1 MSKRMV
7 ILGGGE
13 SGVGAALLAKQ
24 QGYQVFLSDSGSL
37 KETYRLQLA
46 AHAIPFEES
55 GHTETM
61 VLAADEIVKSPGIP
75 EKNELV
81 KKIRARGIAVIS
93 EIELAYRYKG
103 NSRVVA
109 ITGSNG
115 KTTTTALLYH
125 ICKHAGLDAALVGN
139 IGYSFAKQVAEDPKP
154 WYIAEIS
161 SFQLDDIST
170 FRPDIAILTN
180 ITEDHL
186 DRYDYK
192 FERYIASKF
201 RIAMNQQKNDF
212 FIYCADD
219 PVTMQYMN
227 QFAIQSN
234 PLPFTMQ
241 QQPSN
246 GGFIRNGQMIIDV
259 NNERVTMSIYD
270 FALRG
275 KHNQYNTM
283 AAGIAGAAIGLRKEK
298 IREAIESFE
307 TLEHRMEHVSTIRGV
322 EFINDSKAT
331 NVNSTWYA
339 LESMEK
345 PTILILGGVDKGN
358 DYSLLQELV
367 KEKVKA
373 IVCMGTDNRK
383 IHEAFGN
390 QVALIVNT
398 GSAAEAVQSAFHFAE
413 KGDVVLLSPACASF
427 DLFKNYEDRGRQFK
441 EAVRQL

>member
-1 MSKRMV
+1 MPERMV

-13 SGVGAALLAKQ
+13 SGAGAALLAKQ
-24 QGYQVFLSDSGSL
+24 HGYEVFLSDSGSL
-37 KETYRLQLA
+37 KDVYKQELEANGIVY
-46 AHAIPFEES
+46 EES
-55 GHTETM
+55 GHTESL
-61 VLAADEIVKSPGIP
+61 VLNANEIVKSPGIP

-81 KKIRARGIAVIS
+81 KKIRAKGISVIS

-103 NSRVVA
+103 NSKIVA

-115 KTTTTALLYH
+115 KTTTTALMHH

-161 SFQLDDIST
+161 SFQLDDIKT

-186 DRYDYK
+186 DRYEYNFEDYIK
-192 FERYIASKF
+192 SKF
-201 RIAMNQQKNDF
+201 NIIKHQTKDDV
-212 FIYCADD
+212 FIYNADD
-219 PVTMQYMN
+219 EITIKYLN
-227 QFAIQSN
+227 NFLNSTN
-234 PLPFTMQ
+234 PLPISMTRPLPQGAYITNAEMH
-241 QQPSN
+241 
-246 GGFIRNGQMIIDV
+246 IKWKKEEMD
-259 NNERVTMSIYD
+259 MSVED
-270 FALRG
+270 FAVKG

-283 AAGIAGAAIGLRKEK
+283 AAGLSAVVMDIRKER
-298 IREAIESFE
+298 IRDAVQTFES
-307 TLEHRMEHVSTIRGV
+307 LEHRMETVATIKGV

-331 NVNSTWYA
+331 NTNRTWYA
-339 LESMEK
+339 LHTIVK

-358 DYSLLQELV
+358 DYSFIKDLV

-373 IVCMGTDNRK
+373 IVCMGIDNRK

-390 QVALIVNT
+390 EVGLMVNT
-398 GSAAEAVQSAFHFAE
+398 NNAKDAVQAAYHFAD

-427 DLFKNYEDRGRQFK
+427 DLFKNYEDRGKQFK
-441 EAVRQL
+441 EAVKDL